1 MKIKMAILGVALA
14 CLMLLPMAAP
24 SASAEYATSSKVYLL
39 DNGGEVLNAT
49 TDWYFTVERVGYVAN
64 DSSMELNATVT
75 AYLHNGTGS
84 ADLNHNYTLR
94 ITLTDSE
101 STAVTDDLDLYVAGT
116 TTGYIIIANT
126 SLATL
131 VEDSNATI
139 VYALLDA
146 DAADAVLDTYT
157 DNIPIVADR
166 ALGPLIA
173 MIPVLIG
180 VMMIGAVFSILGGAF
195 GKMGS
200 AFKLGGKKGKKRK

>member
-1 MKIKMAILGVALA
+1 MRLKTAILGMFLA

-24 SASAEYATSSKVYLL
+24 SASAEYTTPSTVYLL
-39 DNGGEVLNAT
+39 DNAGEVVNAT
-49 TDWYFTVERVGYVAN
+49 TDWYFTIERYGYVAN
-64 DSSMELNATVT
+64 DGSMELNATVT
-75 AYLHNGTGS
+75 AYMHNGTGS
-84 ADLNHNYTLR
+84 ADLLHNYTLR
-94 ITLTDSE
+94 ITITDSA

-116 TTGYIIIANT
+116 TSGYIVIANT

-146 DAADAVLDTYT
+146 DDSDTVLDSFTE
-157 DNIPIVADR
+157 NIPIVTDR

-173 MIPVLIG
+173 MLPLLISVMVL
-180 VMMIGAVFSILGGAF
+180 GAVFSVLGGAF

-200 AFKLGGKKGKKRK
+200 MFKIGNKKGKKRK